1 MYPHRTV
8 NRVIGWSLGAFAL
21 VIYILT
27 TAPVV
32 AFWDNGE
39 FIAVGYTLGVGH
51 PPGSP
56 VYTLITRLFSLL
68 PFPNVAQAVN
78 FESLLAGALAVAF
91 LYFAMARMARR
102 WEGDVRSF
110 DEGLPTYVA
119 GITACLFTAF
129 SFSFWENSLEAEVYA
144 SNIFLMTFTL
154 WLVMVWSQLKE
165 LPRSRQH
172 LYLVIYLLS
181 LGVGIHMGC
190 LLWAPAFLL
199 FMILLERDYL
209 GVILLGVP
217 LATGFAALSK
227 GMIWGATGLWLL
239 WVVTTVYYALPR
251 LWPKPRKRAKRKGR
265 KSPESHVAT
274 LPSGILG
281 TLVAILFILL
291 VATGF
296 TNGWPAA
303 GIFLLFM
310 ALAVGALY
318 AFTRS
323 LEAGF
328 VSRPEIPARTLL
340 TIVFLAVLALTV
352 HAYLLIRARLN
363 PAINESD
370 PRTWKLVI
378 DVMRR
383 AQYEPMHFFPR
394 RAPFS
399 TQFQLLWQY
408 HKPQFTVWPLLLA
421 AGGAIA
427 HARKDRRT
435 FALMAVAFAL
445 ASVGLLFYMNL
456 SDHEVRSR
464 EYFWV
469 PSYVGLAF
477 WMGIASGSI
486 VEWARRMGKWYRN
499 IMAGA
504 LIVFS
509 LLPLVKHYHVSD
521 RSDNY
526 VAYYYAWNIL
536 NFLEEDALLI
546 TNGDNDTFP
555 VWYLQEVEGV
565 RKDVN
570 VVNLSLIQINW
581 YIKQLKQNGVPM
593 SFTYEQI
600 EQMHPYWA
608 RDPET
613 NEYRMVTLR
622 DVAVHDII
630 RENNGERPVYFA
642 VTVDNFMGYYDRLG
656 LEGMVFRLMDERPP
670 MGVNV
675 EKTYENCFEN
685 YHYDSIVDKEDD
697 WRVIDDVYKPPT
709 SQRLI
714 TNYAAGFARL
724 GYVAAQSDPPDV
736 EEAIRLYEIAL
747 RFAPDYAPSLNGLV
761 AIYAARL
768 YQPERALPY
777 VQKLVGVQPD
787 SPEAWIRYAGV
798 HLMMAEKLERQGEL
812 DEAGSYYDE
821 AVETYERILRM
832 NPQEPGVYPTLLT
845 IYQRLG
851 RNDSFERTLQ
861 LWQRYLPEEYRAAI
875 EAATPEMRGE

>member
-1 MYPHRTV
+1 MYRHNTA
-8 NRVIGWSLGAFAL
+8 NRIIGWSLGGFAL
-21 VIYILT
+21 LIYVLT

-78 FESLLAGALAVAF
+78 FASLLAGALAIAF
-91 LYFAMARMARR
+91 LYFAIARMARR
-102 WEGDVRSF
+102 WESNVRSF
-110 DEGLPTYVA
+110 DEGLPTYITGV
-119 GITACLFTAF
+119 TACLFAAF

-154 WLVMVWSQLKE
+154 WLVMVWSQLKG
-165 LPRSRQH
+165 LPRTRQH
-172 LYLVIYLLS
+172 LYLLIYILS

-199 FMILLERDYL
+199 FVILFERDYL

-227 GMIWGATGLWLL
+227 GMIWGAVSLWIL
-239 WVVTTVYYALPR
+239 WAVTTVFYAVPR
-251 LWPKPRKRAKRKGR
+251 LWPQPRKRPGR
-265 KSPESHVAT
+265 KAKNAKPEHVAT
-274 LPSGILG
+274 LPPGIVA
-281 TLVAILFILL
+281 TLAAVLIILFA
-291 VATGF
+291 ATIF
-296 TNGWPAA
+296 TNGWPPAW
-303 GIFLLFM
+303 FLLLYVAI
-310 ALAVGALY
+310 ALGSLF
-318 AFTRS
+318 AFTKS
-323 LEAGF
+323 LERGI

-340 TIVFLAVLALTV
+340 TIVFLAFLALSV
-352 HAYLLIRARLN
+352 HAYLLIRARLD

-370 PRTWKLVI
+370 PHTWRLVI

-383 AQYEPMHFFPR
+383 AQYEPMRLFPR

-399 TQFQLLWQY
+399 TQFQLLWDY
-408 HKPQFTVWPLLLA
+408 HRPQFTVWPLILA
-421 AGGAIA
+421 LWGAIA
-427 HARKDRRT
+427 HARKDRKT
-435 FALMAVAFAL
+435 FAMMAVAFAL
-445 ASVGLLFYMNL
+445 ASVGLLLYMNL

-499 IMAGA
+499 IIAVA
-504 LIVFS
+504 LVACS
-509 LLPLVKHYHVSD
+509 LTPLLTHYRESD

-526 VAYYYAWNIL
+526 IAYYYAWNIL

-555 VWYLQEVEGV
+555 VWYLQEVEGI

-581 YIKQLKQNGVPM
+581 YIKQLKERGVPM

-613 NEYRMVTLR
+613 NEYRMITLR

-630 RENNGERPVYFA
+630 RENAGERPVYFA
-642 VTVDNFMGYYDRLG
+642 VTVDNFMGYYERLA
-656 LEGMVFRLMDERPP
+656 LEGMVFKLMPQRPP

-685 YHYDSIVDKEDD
+685 YRYDSIVDREDD
-697 WRVIDDVYKPPT
+697 WRVIDEVYKPPT
-709 SQRLI
+709 SRRLI

-736 EEAIRLYEIAL
+736 DEALRLYRL
-747 RFAPDYAPSLNGLV
+747 GLKFSPDYTPSLNGLV

-768 YQPERALPY
+768 YQPELALPY
-777 VQKLVGVQPD
+777 AERLVELQPQNSD
-787 SPEAWIRYAGV
+787 TWIRYAGV
-798 HLMMAEKLERQGEL
+798 HLMLAEKLERKGQL
-812 DEAGSYYDE
+812 DEAEGHYDE
-821 AVETYERILRM
+821 AIRTYERVLSA
-832 NPQEPGVYPTLLT
+832 NPQEPGIYPTLLR
-845 IYQRLG
+845 IYQNLG
-851 RNDSFERTLQ
+851 LDQEFDRVLE
-861 LWQRYLPEEYRAAI
+861 LWQRYLPEEYRAAL
-875 EAATPEMRGE
+875 EAATPDVQSD